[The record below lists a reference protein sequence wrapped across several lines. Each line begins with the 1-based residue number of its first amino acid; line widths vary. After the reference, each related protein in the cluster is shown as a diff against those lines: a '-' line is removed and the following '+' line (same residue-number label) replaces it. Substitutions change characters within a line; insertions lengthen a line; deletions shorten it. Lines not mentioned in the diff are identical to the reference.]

1 MNLIYYLILGFLTAI
16 LGALPLGTT
25 NVAVINTTLK
35 ETIQSALKIVY
46 PAAIAEVI
54 LVLIALYANATLL
67 DFIDHNIWVQY
78 SIVVILLV
86 LGTYLFFKKNKEMH
100 HPKRKLKISKP
111 LLGFIL
117 GMVNP
122 AVLMYW
128 LVAITFLNKKIMHLD
143 LSINDTLLLLFL
155 IGVFFGKVVTL
166 YGFGKFS
173 HQLSLKT
180 HHISTKVNQIIGVLL
195 AIVSI
200 IQFIKIVYV

>member
-1 MNLIYYLILGFLTAI
+1 MNLIYCLILGFLTAI

-67 DFIDHNIWVQY
+67 AFIDHNIWVQY
-78 SIVVILLV
+78 SIAVILLV
-86 LGTYLFFKKNKEMH
+86 VGAFLFFRKKDSRVIK
-100 HPKRKLKISKP
+100 KTLKISKQ

-122 AVLMYW
+122 PVLIYW
-128 LVAITFLNKKIMHLD
+128 IIAISFLKKKMIYLD
-143 LSINDTLLLLFL
+143 LSSEFTLLILFL
-155 IGVFFGKVVTL
+155 VGVFFGKVVTL

-173 HQLSLKT
+173 HQLKLKIKLQL
-180 HHISTKVNQIIGVLL
+180 H
-195 AIVSI
+195 
-200 IQFIKIVYV
+200 QFQYMIMDMDIMMHF